1 MRLNRAGHRHWVDMW
16 NGVIIVVT
24 RAMIGTQLHG
34 LICYS
39 VELMMAGKMKI
50 IPCAVVVLAGRGN
63 AAHIGVP
70 YDFTLNHG

>member
-1 MRLNRAGHRHWVDMW
+1 
-16 NGVIIVVT
+16 
-24 RAMIGTQLHG
+24 MIGTQLHG